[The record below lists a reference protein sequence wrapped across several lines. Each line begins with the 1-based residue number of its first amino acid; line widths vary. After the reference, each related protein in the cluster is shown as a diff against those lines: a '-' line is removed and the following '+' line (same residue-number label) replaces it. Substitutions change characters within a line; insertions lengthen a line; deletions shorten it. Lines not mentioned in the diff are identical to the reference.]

1 MTRSRWI
8 LLVVLLLSGGAIL
21 WVRLDADAPVVPQLI
36 TAEVSRG
43 EVVAGVA
50 ATGTLE
56 PVDTVE
62 VGSQVSGTIKT
73 LSADFNSPVRQGQV
87 IATLDP
93 ALIDSQIA
101 QAAATVQRLEAD
113 LERARIESLDADQK
127 LARAR
132 QLAAARL
139 IAETDLETAET
150 TARLAKA
157 AIGSAQAQI
166 TQARASLAQ
175 SRVNRSH
182 TIIRSPV
189 DGIVLSRNVE
199 VGQTV
204 AAGLQA
210 PVLFRI
216 ARDLAVMQV
225 NASVDESQIGAVQP
239 NQTATFQ
246 VDAYGN
252 ETFGGT
258 VRQIRLQPTVVQ
270 NVVNYTVVIDVA
282 NPTLRLKPGMTATID
297 IETGRAEN
305 ALRVPAAALRFKP
318 SADVL
323 AAYAAED
330 AGAAAASRNGDATR
344 ASGTAASAPAS
355 TRTAGSG
362 RAPDTSANRAAVWQL
377 AGGRLQRVPVQTG
390 VAGGTF
396 VEIVGGALE
405 PGARIVTGA
414 TSSATAA
421 PTQTSGSPLVP
432 TPPRRTGGRTR

>member
-1 MTRSRWI
+1 MTRSRWT
-8 LLVVLLLSGGAIL
+8 LLVVLLLTGAAIL

-36 TAEVSRG
+36 TAQVSKG
-43 EVVAGVA
+43 DVVATVA

-62 VGSQVSGTIKT
+62 VGSQVSGTIQT
-73 LSADFNSPVRQGQV
+73 LTADFNSPVRQGQV

-101 QAAATVQRLEAD
+101 QAAATVRRLEAD
-113 LERARIESLDADQK
+113 LDRARIESVDAGQK

-132 QLAAARL
+132 QLAAAQL

-150 TARLAKA
+150 TARLASA
-157 AIGSAQAQI
+157 AIGSAEAQL

-225 NASVDESQIGAVQP
+225 NANVDESQIGTVQP
-239 NQTATFQ
+239 GQPAAFR
-246 VDAYGN
+246 VDAYGA
-252 ETFGGT
+252 ETFNGT
-258 VRQIRLQPTVVQ
+258 VRQVRLQPTIVQ

-282 NPTLRLKPGMTATID
+282 NPSLRLKPGMTATID

-318 SADVL
+318 GSDLL
-323 AAYAAED
+323 AAYATDET
-330 AGAAAASRNGDATR
+330 AGKAAAATSDRATPTGRSASSRTDDDAR
-344 ASGTAASAPAS
+344 AQAPAS
-355 TRTAGSG
+355 NAV
-362 RAPDTSANRAAVWQL
+362 VWQL
-377 AGGRLQRVPVQTG
+377 ASGTLRRVPVHTG

-396 VEIVGGALE
+396 VEIATGALE
-405 PGARIVTGA
+405 PGATLVTGA
-414 TSSATAA
+414 RTTVAAA
-421 PTQTSGSPLVP
+421 PQSGSPLVP
-432 TPPRRTGGRTR
+432 TPPRRSASRTR

>member
-1 MTRSRWI
+1 MTRSRWT
-8 LLVVLLLSGGAIL
+8 LLVVLLLTGAAIL
-21 WVRLDADAPVVPQLI
+21 WVRLDANAPVVPQLI
-36 TAEVSRG
+36 TAQASKG
-43 EVVAGVA
+43 DVVASVA

-62 VGSQVSGTIKT
+62 VGSQVSGTIQT
-73 LSADFNSPVRQGQV
+73 LTVDFNSPVRQGQV

-101 QAAATVQRLEAD
+101 QAVATVRRLEAD
-113 LERARIESLDADQK
+113 LERARIESLDTGQK

-132 QLAAARL
+132 QLAAAQL
-139 IAETDLETAET
+139 IAETDLETADT

-157 AIGSAQAQI
+157 AIGSAEAQL

-225 NASVDESQIGAVQP
+225 NASVDESQIGLVQP
-239 NQTATFQ
+239 GQAATFR
-246 VDAYGN
+246 VDAYDSQI
-252 ETFGGT
+252 FGGT

-318 SADVL
+318 GADLL
-323 AAYAAED
+323 AAYAAAAPAGAEGRAGRPRGTE
-330 AGAAAASRNGDATR
+330 AGAALQRAAAREGGQAASNEPAPR
-344 ASGTAASAPAS
+344 AV
-355 TRTAGSG
+355 
-362 RAPDTSANRAAVWQL
+362 VWQL
-377 AGGRLQRVPVQTG
+377 ADGTLRRVPVHTG

-396 VEIVGGALE
+396 VEIASGALE
-405 PGARIVTGA
+405 PGARVVTGA
-414 TSSATAA
+414 TAAAAT
-421 PTQTSGSPLVP
+421 PQTSGSPLVP
-432 TPPRRTGGRTR
+432 TPPRRSRTR

>member
-1 MTRSRWI
+1 MTRSRWT
-8 LLVVLLLSGGAIL
+8 LLVVLLLTGAAIL

-36 TAEVSRG
+36 TAQVSKG
-43 EVVAGVA
+43 DVVATVA

-62 VGSQVSGTIKT
+62 VGSQVSGTIQT
-73 LSADFNSPVRQGQV
+73 LTADFNSPVRQGQV
-87 IATLDP
+87 IATLYP

-101 QAAATVQRLEAD
+101 QAAATVRRLEAD
-113 LERARIESLDADQK
+113 LERARIESLDAGQK

-132 QLAAARL
+132 QLATAQL

-150 TARLAKA
+150 TARLARA
-157 AIGSAQAQI
+157 AIGSAEAQL

-189 DGIVLSRNVE
+189 EGIVLSRNVE

-225 NASVDESQIGAVQP
+225 NANVDESQIGAVQP
-239 NQTATFQ
+239 GQAATFR
-246 VDAYGN
+246 VDAYGT
-252 ETFGGT
+252 EAFSGT
-258 VRQIRLQPTVVQ
+258 VRQVRLQPTIVQ

-305 ALRVPAAALRFKP
+305 TRRVPAAALRFKP
-318 SADVL
+318 GTDLL
-323 AAYAAED
+323 AAYAPDES
-330 AGAAAASRNGDATR
+330 AGTT
-344 ASGTAASAPAS
+344 ASGTSNHATRTGRSASSRTHQDARAQAPAS
-355 TRTAGSG
+355 NAV
-362 RAPDTSANRAAVWQL
+362 VWQL
-377 AGGRLQRVPVQTG
+377 AGGTLRRVPVQTG

-396 VEIVGGALE
+396 VEITKGALE
-405 PGARIVTGA
+405 PGATIVTGA
-414 TSSATAA
+414 RTMVAAA
-421 PTQTSGSPLVP
+421 PQNSGSPLVP
-432 TPPRRTGGRTR
+432 TPPRRSAGRTR